1 MMEVFRHNVVHFL
14 GFFFYFS
21 TLHLVPTHVVA
32 VGNNQG
38 NNRSYVIV
46 LQDPPTILRSRL
58 PTGNVRDPV
67 KDRERSLLPL
77 PPRPGQAFNNP
88 VYLILGDQWE
98 RERMPLPAAP
108 SGGHQYFLK
117 GTPPI
122 PPRDSKP
129 KVAPPPRNR
138 PNPPSRSL
146 SLYATKP
153 LPAKPPRRVNSASSI
168 KRAIFGSQ

>member
-1 MMEVFRHNVVHFL
+1 MSETAFECWKVWLSYIVAPPNACYCSCKSGCCAASVDSRPLAAVVTAAEQ
-14 GFFFYFS
+14 GVTRYDG
-21 TLHLVPTHVVA
+21 VA

-88 VYLILGDQWE
+88 VYVILGDQWE
-98 RERMPLPAAP
+98 RQRMPLPAMPA
-108 SGGHQYFLK
+108 GG
-117 GTPPI
+117 
-122 PPRDSKP
+122 
-129 KVAPPPRNR
+129 
-138 PNPPSRSL
+138 
-146 SLYATKP
+146 
-153 LPAKPPRRVNSASSI
+153 SI
-168 KRAIFGSQ
+168 QR